1 MKSKNLVVSVPRLE
15 PNRPPIS
22 VAIIAHAIELG
33 GHDVDAKDLNIE
45 FFQFLKN
52 KEKYFKFDEVWD
64 NNRNLTLSEFKLVIN
79 FLHLKKSYF
88 DDIETLMISVFG
100 SSAYTFTHIL
110 SKFIRKYYPKIKI
123 ILGGAGVTST
133 NTFGDPEGFGE
144 KMKKIGLAD
153 SYIEGE
159 GEIAILEYL
168 NKNFDYP
175 GINGTSPIQV
185 NDLDNLP
192 FPNYKYFDLNLYD
205 FPDGKTKEFFII
217 GSRGCVRKCTY
228 CDVARY
234 WPKFRYRSGKNI
246 AEEMIFHYEMSG
258 VNKFYFTDSLI
269 NGSMKA
275 FRDMC
280 DKLANYNQTHSAG
293 FKWGGQLIWRPKRL
307 DPPENFEMMR
317 LAGADT
323 FYVGVETGSDKIRWE
338 MDKKF
343 TNEDIDYA
351 LEQFKKNNLKVMF
364 LMLLG
369 YLTETKED
377 HRETLKMFSRWQK
390 YVASGT
396 ITGIDLGITLLFLK
410 GTPLEKMIET
420 HGVSFLSS
428 ESTETGQYLTSTKLW
443 TSTTNTDLTIE
454 ERIKR
459 RIETHKEAIKYNWPI
474 WRSENRLQNVK
485 IMAEQY
491 KKILEEQ
498 KAVDKVKN
506 FC

>member
-1 MKSKNLVVSVPRLE
+1 MKPKNLVVSVPRLE
-15 PNRPPIS
+15 PHRPPIS
-22 VAIIAHAIELG
+22 VAVIAHAIELS
-33 GHDVDAKDLNIE
+33 GHSVDAKDLNIE
-45 FFQFLKN
+45 FFHFLKN
-52 KEKYFKFDEVWD
+52 KEKYFEFDEVWD
-64 NNRNLTLSEFKLVIN
+64 NSRNIKLSEFKLVVN
-79 FLHLKKSYF
+79 FLRSKHLYF
-88 DDIETLMISVFG
+88 NDIEVLMISVFG
-100 SSAYTFTHIL
+100 SHAYTFTHIL
-110 SKFIRKYYPKIKI
+110 SKYIRKYFPKIKI
-123 ILGGAGVTST
+123 ILGGSGVSSSAIGDHED
-133 NTFGDPEGFGE
+133 FGQ
-144 KMKKIGLAD
+144 KMVRINLAD
-153 SYIEGE
+153 SYIVGE
-159 GEIAILEYL
+159 GEIAVVEYL
-168 NKNFDYP
+168 NKNFNYP
-175 GINGTSPIQV
+175 GINRIPPIQI

-192 FPNYKYFDLNLYD
+192 FPNYKYFNLDLYN
-205 FPDGKTKEFFII
+205 FPDGKSKEVFIN

-234 WPKFRYRSGKNI
+234 WPKFKYRSGKNI
-246 AEEMIFHYEMSG
+246 ANEMIFHYEMTG

-275 FRDMC
+275 FKDMC
-280 DKLANYNQTHSAG
+280 DKLADYNQTHSAG
-293 FKWGGQLIWRPKRL
+293 FSWGGQFIWRPKRL

-364 LMLLG
+364 LMLMG
-369 YLTETKED
+369 YLTETRDD
-377 HRETLKMFSRWQK
+377 HNETLKMFKRWQK

-396 ITGIDLGITLLFLK
+396 ITGIDLGVTLLFLK

-420 HGVSFLSS
+420 HGVSFLSA
-428 ESTETGQYLTSTKLW
+428 ESTETADYLDNVKFW
-443 TSTTNTDLTIE
+443 TSSMNPDLTIE

-474 WRSENRLQNVK
+474 WRGAQRLQNVK
-485 IMAEQY
+485 IIAEQY

-498 KAVDKVKN
+498 KAVDKIKN